1 MSEVMIE
8 NIEKYLVLIASQNG
22 SDNNYSTHGTGFL
35 VSIKDKAYV
44 VTCRHVARSLE
55 NDIVKFVITNPKR
68 STNINALIISDP
80 IYYNLEEPY
89 VDMCLMKLCE
99 YPASVLNA
107 NGINTINL
115 DELNKVINVTT
126 ETELIAYGYPY
137 DFVLKY
143 MLENKPNVNMPISTI
158 SCTVT
163 NWSLGQSSYNPINIE
178 NRDLYDSSSIV
189 LTHTKN
195 NILYSEG
202 MSGGPVLQQTTRRL
216 CGIIIG
222 GGQITS
228 NNNTTNILAITPISY
243 LINMLNRL
251 T

>member
-1 MSEVMIE
+1 
-8 NIEKYLVLIASQNG
+8 
-22 SDNNYSTHGTGFL
+22 
-35 VSIKDKAYV
+35 
-44 VTCRHVARSLE
+44 
-55 NDIVKFVITNPKR
+55 
-68 STNINALIISDP
+68 
-80 IYYNLEEPY
+80 
-89 VDMCLMKLCE
+89 
-99 YPASVLNA
+99 
-107 NGINTINL
+107 
-115 DELNKVINVTT
+115 
-126 ETELIAYGYPY
+126 
-137 DFVLKY
+137 
-143 MLENKPNVNMPISTI
+143 MPISTI

-222 GGQITS
+222 GGQTTS
-228 NNNTTNILAITPISY
+228 NNNTTNILVITPISY